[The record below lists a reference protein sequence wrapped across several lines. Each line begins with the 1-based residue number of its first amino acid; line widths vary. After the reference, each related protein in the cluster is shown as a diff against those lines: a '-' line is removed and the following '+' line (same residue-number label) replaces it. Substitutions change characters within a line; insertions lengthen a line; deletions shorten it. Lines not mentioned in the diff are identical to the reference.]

1 MIEQGRYVAVDSTP
15 KYLSLPLFCRLR
27 AWIDQVERTIFFE
40 GRSQDEEDIQGTAG
54 GLGIEKVEKPIQ
66 GITLT
71 ERWDERIK
79 ETSLKVSSYPARCMC

>member
-1 MIEQGRYVAVDSTP
+1 M
-15 KYLSLPLFCRLR
+15 
-27 AWIDQVERTIFFE
+27 ERTIFFE

-54 GLGIEKVEKPIQ
+54 GLGIERVEKPIQ

-79 ETSLKVSSYPARCMC
+79 ETSLKVCSARRLLTLHWSLTESERFGDRSRLLRI